1 MASLILNIILNY
13 VLAFSLGFGHY
24 GLALASSFASI
35 LSVVLILVIL
45 SQQKH
50 ILLQDVLDSFFIK
63 VIIASAVMAAIT
75 IFATNLI
82 ELDDLLGLKK
92 FLFTVFII
100 FLGLISY
107 IGLSLAFGLRKK
119 DIL

>member
-1 MASLILNIILNY
+1 
-13 VLAFSLGFGHY
+13 
-24 GLALASSFASI
+24 
-35 LSVVLILVIL
+35 
-45 SQQKH
+45 
-50 ILLQDVLDSFFIK
+50 
-63 VIIASAVMAAIT
+63 MAAIT

-107 IGLSLAFGLRKK
+107 IGLALAFGLRKK

>member
-1 MASLILNIILNY
+1 MNLILNIILNY
-13 VLAFSLGFGHY
+13 ILAFSLGFGHY
-24 GLALASSFASI
+24 GLALASSFASF
-35 LSVVLILVIL
+35 LSVVLMLVIL
-45 SQQKH
+45 SQQKY

-107 IGLSLAFGLRKK
+107 IGLSHAFGLRKK